1 MFKQLWLHPPLFVSF
16 VAAATP
22 FMSVL
27 PINPSLPLPGTPG
40 TAAAERLGWR
50 EPSPC
55 SSAQSRRAWRLDAN
69 DQQSCQL
76 EP

>member
-1 MFKQLWLHPPLFVSF
+1 
-16 VAAATP
+16 
-22 FMSVL
+22 MSVL